1 MIYSANIKTIDYS
14 DGNTNIIVKAYGKPM
29 KSDLAMYEN
38 EVNYKKVVQDTRR
51 RLRDKHRRKAIIHNI
66 KVYKFKLAIIT
77 LQSRWRGYQV
87 RK

>member
-38 EVNYKKVVQDTRR
+38 EVNYKKVVSIF
-51 RLRDKHRRKAIIHNI
+51 HIIKINMEFRI
-66 KVYKFKLAIIT
+66 LN
-77 LQSRWRGYQV
+77 
-87 RK
+87 